1 MTRRHDA
8 LLPLTHDHHHALV
21 QARALV
27 QAGSGSDEERAQT
40 TTAFLDF
47 YEEHTLL
54 HFHEEE
60 EVLFPLLLE
69 VVGEAPA
76 ELIQVLVE
84 HVRIHGMVHGL
95 RAAASAATPEGAH
108 MAELGETLRRHVR
121 LEENRLFPMIEETVP
136 DEDLRALRFAPRDR
150 G

>member
-1 MTRRHDA
+1 MRR
-8 LLPLTHDHHHALV
+8 
-21 QARALV
+21 
-27 QAGSGSDEERAQT
+27 ST
-40 TTAFLDF
+40 TDAFLSF

-60 EVLFPLLLE
+60 EVLFPLLLS
-69 VVGEAPA
+69 ALDDPPP
-76 ELIQVLVE
+76 ELVQVLVE

-95 RAAASAATPEGAH
+95 RSAAAHDVPEGAH
-108 MAELGETLRRHVR
+108 LAELGETLRQHVR
-121 LEENRLFPMIEETVP
+121 LEENRLFPLIEETVA